1 MHYKLQI
8 ESIFI
13 LAELSQH
20 TSYELPGHPSHGDT
34 IGGIN
39 DKILLKQTKCFIIPV
54 KWAIVEVSGGD
65 ILHIWPGCKW
75 PAAGRVRYII
85 GGDVRSCQLRLGEAR
100 SLAMGKLWDESSV
113 TRSICNHVAN
123 SSPSSLTSSSKYSSF
138 KDMSWSFTPASV
150 SVFSDRW
157 LYC

>member
-20 TSYELPGHPSHGDT
+20 TSYELRGHPSHDDT
-34 IGGIN
+34 IGRIKIFKA
-39 DKILLKQTKCFIIPV
+39 DKMFIIPV

-65 ILHIWPGCKW
+65 TLHIWPGCKW

-100 SLAMGKLWDESSV
+100 SLARGKLWDESSV

-123 SSPSSLTSSSKYSSF
+123 SSATSLTSSSKYPSF
-138 KDMSWSFTPASV
+138 KICPSHLHHHQLFFFNDC
-150 SVFSDRW
+150 W